1 MTDQM
6 ETELGYLERAPD
18 VALDVFGLRDAVVAE
33 YRRFLEGALSIR
45 DSRVKAFVEA
55 KLDEGVRWPEPW
67 VSLNP
72 SFAPGGWV
80 DELAG
85 RHLLDRAC
93 AEIFRPNDAPAKG
106 RRGLRLYRHQVEAI
120 EAARKGASYVLTTGT
135 GSGKSLAY
143 LIPIVDTILREGRG
157 RDGRTEA
164 IVVYPMN
171 ALVNSQ
177 LDEIGKFFDPEDGP
191 VHVARYTGQE
201 SQERRD
207 ELRVHPPDVLLT
219 NYVMLELLLTR
230 TEERPLVEAASDLRF
245 LVLDELHTYRG
256 RQGGDVALLVRR
268 LREATSAR
276 RLQCVGTSATL
287 SSEGTPEDR
296 RATVARAASRLFG
309 SEVTPEHVIGE
320 RLARATSP
328 FASSDPDLLGALR
341 EAVRSGGGP
350 GSEDYEALRS
360 GPLAAWIPVL
370 HPKGVDKWWQ

>member
-1 MTDQM
+1 MAAS
-6 ETELGYLERAPD
+6 LEEEAGTPR
-18 VALDVFGLRDAVVAE
+18 VALDAFGLRDAVVAE

-55 KLDEGVRWPEPW
+55 KLDEGVLWPEPW

-93 AEIFRPNDAPAKG
+93 AEIFRPKDAPATG

-143 LIPIVDTILREGRG
+143 LIPIVDTILRERRG
-157 RDGRTEA
+157 RNGRTEA

-177 LDEIGKFFDPEDGP
+177 LEEIGKFFDPEHGR

-207 ELRVHPPDVLLT
+207 ELRAHPPDVLLT
-219 NYVMLELLLTR
+219 
-230 TEERPLVEAASDLRF
+230 
-245 LVLDELHTYRG
+245 
-256 RQGGDVALLVRR
+256 
-268 LREATSAR
+268 
-276 RLQCVGTSATL
+276 
-287 SSEGTPEDR
+287 
-296 RATVARAASRLFG
+296 
-309 SEVTPEHVIGE
+309 
-320 RLARATSP
+320 
-328 FASSDPDLLGALR
+328 
-341 EAVRSGGGP
+341 
-350 GSEDYEALRS
+350 
-360 GPLAAWIPVL
+360 
-370 HPKGVDKWWQ
+370 